1 MGKPSKQAPQTFKEK
16 AKSLFLEH
24 PGVDKVYFTQ
34 DGMPFLSEEEATSQ
48 AETLKDKTV
57 TTIKR

>member
-1 MGKPSKQAPQTFKEK
+1 MGKSTKQIPQTFKEK

-24 PGVDKVYFTQ
+24 PGVDIVFFTQ
-34 DGMPFLSEEEATSQ
+34 DGMPFLSEKEAAAQ
-48 AETLKDKTV
+48 AEALKDKKV

>member
-1 MGKPSKQAPQTFKEK
+1 MGKSAKQIPLKFKEK

-34 DGMPFLSEEEATSQ
+34 DGMPFLSEEEAAVQ